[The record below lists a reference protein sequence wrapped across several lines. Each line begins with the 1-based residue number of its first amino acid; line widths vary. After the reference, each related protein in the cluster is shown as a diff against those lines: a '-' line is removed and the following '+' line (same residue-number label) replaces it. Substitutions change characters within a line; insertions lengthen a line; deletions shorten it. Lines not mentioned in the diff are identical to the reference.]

1 MTHFDDAGLSLAR
14 GGQFPSPSRLFSFS
28 DPSPGR
34 RRVISERLT
43 LELGEAARSVVTIT
57 RTGVFYDP
65 RYGEFSISPALLD
78 EMVRNFIARTYGQ
91 DIHVDV
97 SHHSENGSAGKFVR
111 LFIDGD
117 RLRGEVEW
125 TPYGRKAITE
135 RGYQYLSADIDINFH
150 DNESRLAHGAVLRGA
165 GLTIRP
171 VIKRLDP
178 VQLSE
183 PASLHWTLAAQ
194 FTQEAKT
201 IMNTHLKTLLTRLS
215 ELKLA
220 EPLIKQL
227 SEAFTTAA
235 KTLGENDAALTALV
249 EQFAATAKTL
259 AEQLGEKPAVIQLTV
274 QPSAVL
280 SATTDLKML
289 SEDDVK
295 RILAEQQ
302 TAQAETTR
310 MLAET
315 QATLREKFRTLLNDA
330 PGLKTLSEPQRTVLL
345 SAESVIEPGMT
356 EAQIKMLADQQ
367 IQVGNQWVVSQKL
380 ASMGWAGPRPAG
392 SMHIELNEHSALKLQ
407 ERIDQHLKS
416 SASYGIGR
424 LKLTEESKLKP
435 VVQKILAE
443 FDRLNAEALHREAQL
458 FLADGGP
465 TTVSSM
471 TVPAGFQR
479 AVIKEALS
487 DLIILDLVQ
496 MLAKPDAQMT
506 TSIPYELRKPGSLA
520 NDGIVYEGQGI
531 PRASVEVRMDAAY
544 VAKMALSLLISNE
557 VMFFSR
563 TALIDWDA
571 FGSNVES
578 NARIMRELVARRIAN
593 EMQRSAD
600 AYGATARTAENIASQ
615 LTGSNSLIKTAQ
627 WPVVRPRQVRDL
639 QGNSIGSA
647 ENPIALVVNN
657 AAITEYDGSGTQAN
671 GLYYRLENLNL
682 GMIRLVNQAGVYQ
695 TPTASSTCTIGYS
708 SANNVSRFDLKL
720 PANVG
725 IKDHLDGAIEA
736 IGARKALLNADRY
749 ILPDYLLMSPVLNEL
764 LTNARQFTSE
774 GQRAGSGLSG
784 SGDLIAVKALPTYG
798 TNAPNI
804 DLGDERILLGQR
816 GTLTYTVVKPF
827 MTGTPFEAV
836 NSAGLPTGQ
845 KIAYGEEYNSIH
857 IPVPI
862 RDRMTSVIV
871 YNSDARTA
879 AT

>member
-135 RGYQYLSADIDINFH
+135 RGYQYLSADIDMNFH

-310 MLAET
+310 KLAET

-345 SAESVIEPGMT
+345 AAESLIEPGMT
-356 EAQIKMLADQQ
+356 EGQVKALADQQ
-367 IQVGNQWVVSQKL
+367 IQVGDQWVVSQKL
-380 ASMGWAGPRPAG
+380 ASMGWNRTTAGTT
-392 SMHIELNEHSALKLQ
+392 HIQMGEDHTPLRLQ
-407 ERIDQHLKS
+407 ETIDQHLKTS
-416 SASYGIGR
+416 LPYGNGR
-424 LKLTEESKLKP
+424 LKLTEDSKLRP
-435 VVQKILAE
+435 GVRRILAE
-443 FDRLNAEALHREAQL
+443 FDRLNAEALHAEAL
-458 FLADGGP
+458 RLADGGP
-465 TTVSSM
+465 TTVSNI

-479 AVIKEALS
+479 TVIREALS
-487 DLIILDLVQ
+487 DLAVLDLVQ
-496 MLAKPDAQMT
+496 MLTDPSAQAT
-506 TSIPYELRKPGSLA
+506 TSIPYELRRPGTLL
-520 NDGIVYEGQGI
+520 NDGIVYEGAGI
-531 PRASVEVRMDAAY
+531 PRASIEQKLETAY
-544 VAKMALSLLISNE
+544 VNKMALSLLISNE
-557 VMFFSR
+557 VVHFSR
-563 TALIDWDA
+563 SSVIDWDA
-571 FGSNVES
+571 YGRNVES
-578 NARIMRELVARRIAN
+578 NARIMNELVARRIAN
-593 EMQRSAD
+593 EFQRAAD
-600 AYGATARTAENIASQ
+600 AFGATARTAENIASQ
-615 LTGSNSLIKTAQ
+615 LTGSNSLIKTAN
-627 WPVVRPRQVRDL
+627 WPVVRPRLVRDL
-639 QGNSIGSA
+639 QGNPVGSA
-647 ENPIALVVNN
+647 ENPIVLTVNN
-657 AAITEYDGSGTQAN
+657 VALSEYDGSGTQSA
-671 GLYYRLENLNL
+671 GTYWRPENYNL
-682 GMIRLVNQAGVYQ
+682 GMIRLVNQLGVPQ
-695 TPTASSTCTIGYS
+695 TPTASTTCTISYS
-708 SANNVSRFDLKL
+708 SANNISKFDLKL
-720 PANVG
+720 PANTTLEH
-725 IKDHLDGAIEA
+725 HLNGALRA
-736 IGARKALLNADRY
+736 IGARKATLNTDRY
-749 ILPDYLLMSPVLNEL
+749 LLPDFMLMSPVLNDI
-764 LTNARQFTSE
+764 LTNAEQFAAE
-774 GQRAGSGLSG
+774 AQRAGSALSG
-784 SGDLIAVKALPTYG
+784 SGDLATVKAIPAYG

-804 DLGDERILLGQR
+804 DLGDDRILMGQR
-816 GTLTYTVVKPF
+816 GTLSYTVVKPF
-827 MTGTPFEAV
+827 MTGQPFEAV

-845 KIAYGEEYNSIH
+845 RIAYGEEYNSIN
-857 IPVPI
+857 VPAAI
-862 RDRMTSVIV
+862 RYRLTSVIV
-871 YNSDARTA
+871 YDSDARTA

>member
-1 MTHFDDAGLSLAR
+1 MSVLSRVLAGS
-14 GGQFPSPSRLFSFS
+14 GCFPSPSRLFSLAE
-28 DPSPGR
+28 PAKGCH
-34 RRVISERLT
+34 RVISDRLALAEGAPT
-43 LELGEAARSVVTIT
+43 VVTVT
-57 RTGVFYDP
+57 RTGSFHDP
-65 RYGEFSISPALLD
+65 RYGEFTISPALLA
-78 EMVRNFIARTYGQ
+78 EMVRNFERRTYGQ
-91 DIHVDV
+91 DIHIDV
-97 SHHSENGSAGKFVR
+97 AHHPENGSAGKVVR
-111 LFIDGD
+111 LFVEGD
-117 RLRGEVEW
+117 RLLASVEW
-125 TPYGRKAITE
+125 TAYGRSAITE
-135 RGYQYLSADIDINFH
+135 RGYQYLSAEIDENYI
-150 DNESRLAHGAVLRGA
+150 DNERRQPHGALLKGA

-178 VQLSE
+178 IQLSE
-183 PASLHWTLAAQ
+183 PAALYSALADQ
-194 FTQEAKT
+194 LIHEAKT
-201 IMNTHLKTLLTRLS
+201 TMNTHLKNLQVRLTQ
-215 ELKLA
+215 LKLA
-220 EPLIKQL
+220 EPLSKQL

-274 QPSAVL
+274 QQPSALL
-280 SATTDLKML
+280 SSAEGIKAL

-302 TAQAETTR
+302 ADQMAKTR
-310 MLAET
+310 QLAET
-315 QATLREKFRTLLNDA
+315 QAALKTKFRAMLEGA
-330 PGLKTLSEPQRTVLL
+330 EGLKTLSESQRALLL